1 MPLASRLHSRF
12 RRPRL
17 SLAGVLLPLFVSAVI
32 GLHCPAQAQDAP
44 AQDAP
49 IPAGPRSVW
58 NSEER
63 GAFVMSSLYDG
74 KRFYWFGTEDKGV
87 WRYDSQAPPDKAWRG
102 FTTKDGL
109 GDDNGYALAK
119 DAQGRIWVGH
129 QNHGASV
136 WNGRSWR
143 GYDVLN
149 GPLGER
155 VFKIAVS
162 PLDGSVWMA
171 TSRGLS
177 VYSPK
182 SDTWRYFGRW
192 NGLPSD
198 QIQALSFASD
208 GTLFVGT
215 QCDGLAIGKAL
226 DGYKNWESVRAP
238 FGMPPTYIG
247 EGLPSNLINDVLV
260 GRDDTLYVATNY
272 GLARSLDE
280 GQSFTFL
287 RGRDWR
293 DKLKGLTFPPSFE
306 LADDLGRLTLLED
319 YVTTLAEDA
328 GGNLWLGHPTQGVEL
343 RSPGARL
350 KGGGG
355 VVKTPDEQKEAQRQD
370 QVDQAVQDQQQFGPA
385 LDEAGK
391 PLPIRKE
398 GLGQGEQ
405 TDYVT
410 SILPV
415 AGEAPLVCGAGSGV
429 IQLGEQLATMPREA
443 GAGGEEDNA
452 PEGGAPFPSPAAPP
466 SAGEL
471 QELVKQVKGL
481 KTPMEGPWA
490 AVLDEDWTTKGD
502 WMGRYGTRYAFLGAM
517 GAPLDHRVINDTN
530 YKVEGRLGLHPY
542 KDGKSYAEQG
552 LRHWVHRKRWD
563 DERVL
568 YNPLIGYRRQAD
580 IDDNGESYPMSYEGP
595 DIWLGVHVPAGTHKV
610 SLYFFNK
617 DGHDGANRIR
627 DYLIDVKQGS
637 DDLVAA
643 NQSPTLARARVHD
656 FWGGVYKSFL
666 LQGPGDYLF
675 AVRKNNTF
683 NTIVQAVLLDK
694 VAGLPTDAETRRDIW
709 LGQVR
714 YEPPPPQTV
723 QALMKTAL
731 AATPVAQQER
741 VGAALDLWTSLNA
754 AYGQEDN
761 EVGQGMGR
769 LLAYRAVEGSIGHTP
784 QGQAVL
790 DAWRW
795 SLPLWTGQDRQ
806 KFDAAMKAGWD
817 SFAKDNPR
825 IAGAA
830 G

>member
-1 MPLASRLHSRF
+1 M
-12 RRPRL
+12 
-17 SLAGVLLPLFVSAVI
+17 
-32 GLHCPAQAQDAP
+32 
-44 AQDAP
+44 
-49 IPAGPRSVW
+49 W

-87 WRYDSQAPPDKAWRG
+87 WRYDSQAPQGKAWRG
-102 FTTKDGL
+102 FSTKDGL

-136 WNGRSWR
+136 WNGRQWR
-143 GYDVLN
+143 NYDVLD

-162 PLDGSVWMA
+162 PLSGSVWMA

-182 SDTWRYFGRW
+182 SDTWRYYGRW

-198 QIQALSFASD
+198 QIQSLSFASD

-215 QCDGLAIGKAL
+215 QCDGLAIGKAF
-226 DGYKNWESVRAP
+226 DGYKSWQSVRAP

-260 GRDDTLYVATNY
+260 GKDDTLYVATNY

-280 GQSFTFL
+280 GQSFAFL

-306 LADDLGRLTLLED
+306 LADDQGRLTLLED

-370 QVDQAVQDQQQFGPA
+370 QVDQAVQDQQEFGPA

-391 PLPIRKE
+391 PLPIQKA

-452 PEGGAPFPSPAAPP
+452 PEGGVPFPSAAAPP
-466 SAGEL
+466 SVEEL
-471 QELVKQVKGL
+471 QAFTKAVQGLQV
-481 KTPMEGPWA
+481 PHEGPWA
-490 AVLDEDWTTKGD
+490 QVLDDDWNTKGD
-502 WMGRYGTRYAFLGAM
+502 WMGHCGTRYAMLCAM
-517 GAPLDHRVINDTN
+517 QAPFDQFVINDPIYT
-530 YKVEGRLGLHPY
+530 VAGRLGVHPY
-542 KDGKSYAEQG
+542 KDGKTYAQQG
-552 LRHWVHRKRWD
+552 LRHWLHRERWD
-563 DERVL
+563 DPRVL

-580 IDDNGESYPMSYEGP
+580 IDDNGETYPMSYEGP
-595 DIWLGVHVPAGTHKV
+595 DIWLGVRLPPGTHKV

-643 NQSPTLARARVHD
+643 GQTPTLARARVHD

-683 NTIVQAVLLDK
+683 NTVLQGVFIDKLD
-694 VAGLPTDAETRRDIW
+694 GPPTGNEARRDVW

-714 YEPPPPQTV
+714 YEAPSNRNQRLV
-723 QALMKTAL
+723 EQRALMAL
-731 AATPVAQQER
+731 SPNRQAQRQLQS
-741 VGAALDLWTSLNA
+741 ALSLWKALDAHS
-754 AYGQEDN
+754 GQEGIED
-761 EVGQGMGR
+761 VAGISR
-769 LLAYRAVEGSIGHTP
+769 LFAYRAARGALLESGIPLQGKALAGTP
-784 QGQAVL
+784 TAKTRAL
-790 DAWRW
+790 LALWRW
-795 SLPLWTGQDRQ
+795 QLPLWLPQDRTN
-806 KFDAAMKAGWD
+806 FEGTMAAGWKSYSALD
-817 SFAKDNPR
+817 PE
-825 IAGAA
+825 GAA
-830 G
+830 SPR